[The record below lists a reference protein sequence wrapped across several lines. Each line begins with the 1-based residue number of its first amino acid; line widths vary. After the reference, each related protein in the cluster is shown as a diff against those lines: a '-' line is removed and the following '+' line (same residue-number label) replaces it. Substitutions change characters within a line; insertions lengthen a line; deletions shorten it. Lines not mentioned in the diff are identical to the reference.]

1 MGAAT
6 THVMPRRVTVLGAG
20 LSGRAAARLALRLGV
35 ERVTLT
41 DLKADSE
48 GVEGAHNVFGRHDD
62 ADLTDVDLVVV
73 SPGVPAAAPPV
84 RRALAA
90 GVEVLGELGFAWRHL
105 PRMPTAAITGTNGKS
120 TVTHFTGQLLRG
132 VGRRPFVGGNLGT
145 PLCEA
150 VGGDFDCLVVEVS
163 SYQLEL
169 AGDFAPDAGV
179 ILNLTPDHLARHGT
193 MEGYAAAKA
202 KLFDHMT
209 PSGLAYVPNGDIL
222 LKAACEGKPGQR
234 RWLDGEPGVLLG
246 DDGSFALIEGERLD
260 LSGLKVMGRIN
271 RWNAAV
277 AAALAR
283 ALGAS
288 LGELDLSALTALPH
302 RMQPVADQAG
312 VLWINDSKATN
323 VDAALVGLE
332 SVDRPAVVILGGQG
346 KEGADYSLLRPALR
360 KAAVE
365 VIVCGGS
372 AQEISQGL
380 GAHPHHVV
388 SGLADAV
395 ALARRLA
402 RPGQAVLLTP
412 ACASFDE
419 FNNFEH
425 RGAVFARLAQEA
437 TT

>member
-1 MGAAT
+1 MAAANAVT
-6 THVMPRRVTVLGAG
+6 PRRVTVLGAG
-20 LSGRAAARLALRLGV
+20 LSGRAAARLALRLGA

-48 GVEGAHNVFGRHDD
+48 GVEGARSVFGRHDD
-62 ADLTDVDLVVV
+62 ADLTEVDLLIV

-84 RRALAA
+84 RRAQAA
-90 GVEVLGELGFAWRHL
+90 GVEVIGELGFAWRFL
-105 PRMPTAAITGTNGKS
+105 PRLPTAAITGTNGKS

-132 VGRRPFVGGNLGT
+132 AGRRPFVGGNLGT

-150 VGGDFDCLVVEVS
+150 VGGDFDSLVVEVS

-169 AGDFAPDAGV
+169 AGAFAPDAGV

-202 KLFDHMT
+202 KLFDHMA
-209 PSGLAYVPNGDIL
+209 PDGLAYVPSGDIL
-222 LKAACEGKPGQR
+222 LKAACEGKPGRR
-234 RWLDGEPGVLLG
+234 RWLDGEPGVSLS
-246 DDGSFALIEGERLD
+246 DDGAFALIEGERLE
-260 LSGLKVMGRIN
+260 LSGLRVMGRIN

-277 AAALAR
+277 SAALAR
-283 ALGAS
+283 ALGAP
-288 LGELDLSALTALPH
+288 LAALDLSALTALPH
-302 RMQPVADQAG
+302 RMQPVAERDG
-312 VLWINDSKATN
+312 VVWINDSKATN
-323 VDAALVGLE
+323 VDAALVGLA

-346 KEGADYSLLRPALR
+346 KEGADYGLLVPALGR
-360 KAAVE
+360 AAAE

-372 AQEISQGL
+372 APEISSGL

-388 SGLADAV
+388 PGLADAV

-437 TT
+437 TS